1 MQLNETVI
9 ATINT
14 PLGFLLIETSASH
27 IYRIT
32 FSNSVAE
39 RKVPPLALMEETKA
53 QLQAYFQGSLRQFDL
68 PLSLQGTAFQKQVW
82 NELQSI
88 PYASTSTYLQ
98 LAKRLGNTKSIRAAA
113 AANGKNPIVI
123 LIPCHRVIGANGAL
137 TGYAGGLQRKRW
149 LLDLEAKTAGIPSLL

>member
-39 RKVPPLALMEETKA
+39 TKVPPLALMEETKA
-53 QLQAYFQGSLRQFDL
+53 QLQA
-68 PLSLQGTAFQKQVW
+68 
-82 NELQSI
+82 
-88 PYASTSTYLQ
+88 
-98 LAKRLGNTKSIRAAA
+98 
-113 AANGKNPIVI
+113 
-123 LIPCHRVIGANGAL
+123 
-137 TGYAGGLQRKRW
+137 
-149 LLDLEAKTAGIPSLL
+149 